1 MLITLTINTTSRTI
15 LNSSNPKNL
24 NSDEMEEGKNTDKK
38 SIRILKAKKTDW
50 DELAKDCVA
59 FTNAQG
65 GVVIIGI
72 EDKEALPPEGQK
84 ISEKNLPDIIQQNIV
99 QRTVNVGVS
108 ITIEEAK
115 NKAEYLKIQ
124 IFRNVQTIASTSDG
138 KYYIRVSDE
147 CRPIPPD
154 EMARLAADKNAFIWE
169 EQTNKRVSKLNFDEK
184 KKAAFLYDIKNS
196 QRVSNFIKE
205 MNDDEILE
213 FYFFQ
218 KGDYLTNLGIL
229 WIGKRND
236 RASLLYPPAIQII
249 RFDDKDEKVW
259 KLLLDDYFLNP
270 KELAEKVLNDVPDWQ
285 ESLEVSEG
293 MFRKNIP
300 FFPIEVVRE
309 LVVNALVHRTYTTR
323 GDIFIN
329 IFFDRLEIHSP
340 GRLPFGVT
348 PKNILSQSI
357 RRNEHLSK
365 VFYDLGLMEKE
376 GSGYDLVYA
385 TLLGSGKPLPIVQ
398 ETDERVI
405 VIVKKQFVSKDV
417 VRLMDK
423 ASSEFTL
430 KQKEVISLGLLAQQ
444 QSYTA
449 IEISNILNQN
459 EEVGLRNWLGR
470 LVDLELITKAG
481 KGKGTQYAVNPE
493 FIRKINFKGKTN
505 LKNIE
510 DYRLEELIFK
520 DLTAYP
526 KSGFGEIHQ
535 RIGLEINQFKV
546 KRLLK
551 SMLERGV
558 LDSEGE
564 RKWTKY
570 FIKQNLQENG

>member
-1 MLITLTINTTSRTI
+1 
-15 LNSSNPKNL
+15 
-24 NSDEMEEGKNTDKK
+24 MEENKNIDKK
-38 SIRILKAKKTDW
+38 SLKFLKGKNTDW
-50 DELAKDCVA
+50 DELAKDCVSFA
-59 FTNAQG
+59 NAQG
-65 GVVIIGI
+65 GFIYIGI
-72 EDKEALPPEGQK
+72 EDKDTLPPEKQK
-84 ISEKNLPDIIQQNIV
+84 IADRNQPDIIQKNIS
-99 QRTVNVGVS
+99 QRTINVSVAV
-108 ITIEEAK
+108 TIETAE
-115 NKAEYLKIQ
+115 NKAEFLKVQ
-124 IFRNVQTIASTSDG
+124 IFRNAQTIASTTDG
-138 KYYIRVSDE
+138 KYYVRVHDE
-147 CRPIPPD
+147 CKPIPPD
-154 EMARLAADKNAFIWE
+154 EMARLAADRNAFVWE
-169 EQTNKRVSKLNFDEK
+169 EQITKKVPASQYDESKRLNFLREVR
-184 KKAAFLYDIKNS
+184 NS
-196 QRVSNFIKE
+196 QRVSSFIKE
-205 MNDDEILE
+205 MSDDEILD
-213 FYFFQ
+213 FYFIQ
-218 KGDYLTNLGIL
+218 KNGYLTNLGIL

-236 RASLLYPPAIQII
+236 RASLLYPPAIQVI

-259 KLLLDDYFLNP
+259 KLLLDDYFANP
-270 KELAEKVLNDVPDWQ
+270 KELLEKVLNDVPDWQ
-285 ESLEVSEG
+285 ESVEVSEG

-323 GDIFIN
+323 GDVFIN
-329 IFFDRLEIHSP
+329 IYPDRMEIHSP

-385 TLLGSGKPLPIVQ
+385 KLLGSGKPLPTVI
-398 ETDERVI
+398 ETNERVT
-405 VIVKKQFVSKDV
+405 VIVKKQFVSKEV

-423 ASSEFTL
+423 ASNEFTL
-430 KQKEVISLGLLAQQ
+430 KQKELISLGLLAQQ

-449 IEISNILNQN
+449 LEISSILNQN

-470 LVDLELITKAG
+470 LIDLELVIKTG

-526 KSGFGEIHQ
+526 NSAFSEIHQ
-535 RIGLEINQFKV
+535 RIGLEINQFKI
-546 KRLLK
+546 KRMLK
-551 SMLERGV
+551 SMVESNILI
-558 LDSEGE
+558 SEGQ

-570 FIKQNLQENG
+570 SIKQSM

>member
-1 MLITLTINTTSRTI
+1 
-15 LNSSNPKNL
+15 
-24 NSDEMEEGKNTDKK
+24 MEENKNIDKK
-38 SIRILKAKKTDW
+38 SLKFLKGKNTDW
-50 DELAKDCVA
+50 DELAKDCVSFA
-59 FTNAQG
+59 NAQG
-65 GVVIIGI
+65 GFIYLGI
-72 EDKEALPPEGQK
+72 EDAATLPPEKQK
-84 ISEKNLPDIIQQNIV
+84 IADRNQPDIIQKNIA
-99 QRTVNVGVS
+99 QRTINVS
-108 ITIEEAK
+108 IAVTIETAE
-115 NKAEYLKIQ
+115 NKAEFLKVQ
-124 IFRNVQTIASTSDG
+124 IFRNAQTIASTTDG
-138 KYYIRVSDE
+138 KYYVRVHDE
-147 CRPIPPD
+147 CKPIPPD
-154 EMARLAADKNAFIWE
+154 EMARLAADKNAFVWE
-169 EQTNKRVSKLNFDEK
+169 EQITKKVPASQYDESKRLNFLREVR
-184 KKAAFLYDIKNS
+184 NS
-196 QRVSNFIKE
+196 QRVSSFIKE
-205 MNDDEILE
+205 MSDDEILD
-213 FYFFQ
+213 FYFIQ
-218 KGDYLTNLGIL
+218 KNGYLTNLGIL

-236 RASLLYPPAIQII
+236 RASLLYPPAIQVI

-259 KLLLDDYFLNP
+259 KLLLDDYFANP
-270 KELAEKVLNDVPDWQ
+270 KELLEKVLNDVPDWQ
-285 ESLEVSEG
+285 ESVEVSEG

-323 GDIFIN
+323 GDVFIN
-329 IFFDRLEIHSP
+329 IYPDRMEIHSP

-385 TLLGSGKPLPIVQ
+385 KLLGSGKPLPTVM
-398 ETDERVI
+398 ETNERVT
-405 VIVKKQFVSKDV
+405 VIVKKQFVSKEV

-423 ASSEFTL
+423 ASNEFTL
-430 KQKEVISLGLLAQQ
+430 KQKELISLGLLAQQ

-449 IEISNILNQN
+449 LEISSILNQN

-470 LVDLELITKAG
+470 LIDLELVIKTG

-526 KSGFGEIHQ
+526 NSAFSEIHQ
-535 RIGLEINQFKV
+535 RIGLEINQFKI
-546 KRLLK
+546 KRMLK
-551 SMLERGV
+551 SMVESNILI
-558 LDSEGE
+558 SEGQ

-570 FIKQNLQENG
+570 SIKQSM

>member
-1 MLITLTINTTSRTI
+1 
-15 LNSSNPKNL
+15 
-24 NSDEMEEGKNTDKK
+24 MEENKNIDKK
-38 SIRILKAKKTDW
+38 SLKFLKGKNTDW
-50 DELAKDCVA
+50 DELAKDCVSFA
-59 FTNAQG
+59 NAQG
-65 GVVIIGI
+65 GFIYIGI
-72 EDKEALPPEGQK
+72 EDAATLPPEKQK
-84 ISEKNLPDIIQQNIV
+84 IADRNQPDIIQKNIA
-99 QRTVNVGVS
+99 QRTINVSVAV
-108 ITIEEAK
+108 TIETAE
-115 NKAEYLKIQ
+115 NKAEFLKVQ
-124 IFRNVQTIASTSDG
+124 IFRNAQTIASTTDG
-138 KYYIRVSDE
+138 KYYVRVHDV
-147 CRPIPPD
+147 CKPIPPD
-154 EMARLAADKNAFIWE
+154 EMARLAADKNAFVWE
-169 EQTNKRVSKLNFDEK
+169 EQITKKVPASQFDESKRLNFLREVR
-184 KKAAFLYDIKNS
+184 NS
-196 QRVSNFIKE
+196 QRVSSFIKE
-205 MNDDEILE
+205 MSDDEILD
-213 FYFFQ
+213 FYFIQ
-218 KGDYLTNLGIL
+218 KNGYLTNLGIL

-236 RASLLYPPAIQII
+236 RASLLYPPAIQVI

-259 KLLLDDYFLNP
+259 KLLLDDYFANP
-270 KELAEKVLNDVPDWQ
+270 KELLEKVLNDVPDWQ
-285 ESLEVSEG
+285 ESVEVSEG

-323 GDIFIN
+323 GDVFIN
-329 IFFDRLEIHSP
+329 IYPDRMEIHSP

-385 TLLGSGKPLPIVQ
+385 KLLGSGKPLPTVI
-398 ETDERVI
+398 ETNERVT
-405 VIVKKQFVSKDV
+405 VIVKKQFVSKEV

-423 ASSEFTL
+423 ASNEFTL
-430 KQKEVISLGLLAQQ
+430 KQKELISLGLLAQQ

-449 IEISNILNQN
+449 LEISSILNQN

-470 LVDLELITKAG
+470 LIDLELVIKTG

-526 KSGFGEIHQ
+526 NSAFSEIHQ
-535 RIGLEINQFKV
+535 RIGLEINQFKI
-546 KRLLK
+546 KRMLK
-551 SMLERGV
+551 SMVESNILI
-558 LDSEGE
+558 SEGQ

-570 FIKQNLQENG
+570 SIKQSM